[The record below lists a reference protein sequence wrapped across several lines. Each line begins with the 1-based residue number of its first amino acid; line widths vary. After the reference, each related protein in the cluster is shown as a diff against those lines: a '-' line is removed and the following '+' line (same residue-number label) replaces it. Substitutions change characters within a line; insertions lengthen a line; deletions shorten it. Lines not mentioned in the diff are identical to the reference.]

1 MKRIFIF
8 ISLLLIISIIA
19 VGCGETTA
27 EDTDSALEV
36 NEETDSKDSGED
48 NVTDNLGKRS
58 NPVPLDE
65 WVEFQDTYYESIESF
80 DGIEGTYKLRIT
92 EVERSDVALE
102 KLIEENQF
110 NEPAPEGYEWI
121 IIHLEIEMLEGD
133 EDTPY
138 TVVPFINVMASTGN
152 EVSQDDYATLD
163 GNEFGHVDLFPG
175 GTHSGRVTKYV
186 PEEDESLLVYEVGFD
201 TGIYFSIT
209 E

>member
-36 NEETDSKDSGED
+36 NEETDSKGSGED